1 MRDLYLTHFG
11 LREPPF
17 SKEIPDG
24 ELWLPS
30 SKQAVVDELVDA
42 VEERTSVVLVGDPGV
57 GKTCVLR
64 AFRKRLPEAAFRLT
78 YCHNVTLGRR
88 DFYRQ
93 LCIALGLSPS
103 VTAAGVFHAVATHV
117 KDLGQDRIHP
127 VFLLDEAHLL
137 YQDTLDHL
145 HILLNYE
152 WDSRALLSLVMVGLP
167 ELLDRL
173 SMRRNRSLFSR
184 LHRRLRIDP
193 LTPADTGEYISM
205 RLRRAGCER
214 ELFASDAIA
223 MIHEAAMGGMR
234 DADRLSTA
242 ALREATRKK
251 RKLVERDAVARIID
265 AHTNGDIGA

>member
-173 SMRRNRSLFSR
+173 SMRRNRSLYLAPPSPFAHRPAHASR
-184 LHRRLRIDP
+184 HRRIHQHA
-193 LTPADTGEYISM
+193 PAPSRM
-205 RLRRAGCER
+205 
-214 ELFASDAIA
+214 
-223 MIHEAAMGGMR
+223 
-234 DADRLSTA
+234 
-242 ALREATRKK
+242 
-251 RKLVERDAVARIID
+251 
-265 AHTNGDIGA
+265 